1 MQMVLMKIV
10 FMRKVLKFICVYDED
25 GHVYDSEKKTFYVD
39 IANGYIIIKLI
50 LIIMTLI
57 MKTQLIIGY
66 FYDDDPDSYDMA
78 DDYYSQR

>member
-1 MQMVLMKIV
+1 M
-10 FMRKVLKFICVYDED
+10 
-25 GHVYDSEKKTFYVD
+25 D